1 MSSQNTNINVPGQFA
16 GSSMMV
22 LATRGS
28 MNPMPEPASEDLTE
42 LLEDQDEYQRRI
54 SNALQSP
61 YTRDILDGAIA
72 ASMLGSD
79 GENLIPLFGEIIDD
93 CHQEKIWQILE
104 PVDGVTLQSTLF
116 MIEVNLLIAIKE
128 IGSSLGL
135 PLVRRA
141 LSDQDDSLHTFALD
155 AIKAI
160 GPNAT
165 EAVPDLLH
173 FIQADEPTGLSDD
186 HFEYRR
192 SLRREACVVLGA
204 IGSVEAISSIH
215 ILTQSDVPE
224 CVRDSAERELDIR

>member
-1 MSSQNTNINVPGQFA
+1 MSNQKTNVPGQFA

-22 LATRGS
+22 LAVRGS
-28 MNPMPEPASEDLTE
+28 LHPMPEPATEDLTE
-42 LLEDQDEYQRRI
+42 LLEDQDEYRQRI

-72 ASMLGSD
+72 AAMLGPE
-79 GENLIPLFGEIIDD
+79 GKIFIPLFEEIIDD
-93 CHQEKIWQILE
+93 CHRGKNWHVIE

-135 PLVRRA
+135 PLARRA

-160 GPNAT
+160 GPKAT
-165 EAVPDLLH
+165 EAVPDLLSY
-173 FIQADEPTGLSDD
+173 IQADEPIGLSND

-192 SLRREACVVLGA
+192 SLRREACVALGA
-204 IGSVEAISSIH
+204 IGSMEAISSLRIV
-215 ILTQSDVPE
+215 TQSDVPK